1 MIRSAMNKF
10 YFKKNVGKKFKFFPI
25 PTRNSASG
33 PYESDKNLWLLYREA
48 ADQNGYE
55 FHNLLG
61 DYNTLVLDQAK
72 IKNYDEPDLLSLRG
86 QVIFEGSTVRYEP
99 FIPQP
104 AALSIPNTSLSMFL
118 EGAGE
123 DGIAVFTT
131 PSFDSFHFCVKNTG
145 EQTVRDYRNTILIPQ
160 AFRWPSSPFAFKN
173 LSKQDDIAIGD
184 QQYVICGNLLQTPI
198 YKNEQIRIGSL
209 ILQADP
215 GDYTI
220 LWKIRCDDGVFP
232 SEDTYGQ
239 ILIRLVSIVSVLE
252 NIHKQP

>member
-1 MIRSAMNKF
+1 M
-10 YFKKNVGKKFKFFPI
+10 
-25 PTRNSASG
+25 
-33 PYESDKNLWLLYREA
+33 NLWIFRGETPDKKGFVFLNA
-48 ADQNGYE
+48 V
-55 FHNLLG
+55 G
-61 DYNTLVLDQAK
+61 DYDPLILGPCQ
-72 IKNYDEPDLLSLRG
+72 IKNYDAPDIVVLRG
-86 QVIFEGSTVRYEP
+86 QVILKDRSVLYEP

-118 EGAGE
+118 EGVGE
-123 DGIAVFTT
+123 DGIAVFTSQ
-131 PSFDSFHFCVKNTG
+131 SFDSFRFCVKNTG

-160 AFRWPSSPFAFKN
+160 AFKWPSSPYALQN

-239 ILIRLVSIVSVLE
+239 IQIRLVSFVSVLE